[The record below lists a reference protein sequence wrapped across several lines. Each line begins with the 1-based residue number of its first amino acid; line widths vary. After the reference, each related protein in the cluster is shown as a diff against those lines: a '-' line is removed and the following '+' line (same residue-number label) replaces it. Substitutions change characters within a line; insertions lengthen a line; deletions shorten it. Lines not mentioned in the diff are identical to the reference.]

1 MNIPSLKFPELSSLN
16 ALSKVLFIPLTC
28 ACIVQLWGTN
38 LGWPNFILSMTIGL
52 LVSGLVLAWLAGA
65 VNSIGGI
72 LVLTVSAFTLIT
84 VGLIVIANPAI
95 VAIKLPFFF
104 PYASLGWGFV
114 LLSLGDGIESRSKP
128 N

>member
-1 MNIPSLKFPELSSLN
+1 MNIPSLKFPELASLN

-28 ACIVQLWGTN
+28 ACIMQLWGTN
-38 LGWPNFILSMTIGL
+38 LNLLHFILSMSIGL
-52 LVSGLVLAWLAGA
+52 LGSGLVLERLASA
-65 VNSIGGI
+65 VDSTGGI
-72 LVLTVSAFTLIT
+72 LFLTVSAFTLIT

-104 PYASLGWGFV
+104 SYASLAWGFV
-114 LLSLGDGIESRSKP
+114 LLSLGDGIESRSKS